1 MCTPW
6 HAFVYGAKSLRNH
19 VVTKWGNNANN
30 KAYNSKIKEE
40 PEDTKGS
47 TRVPHKSKDRQHNGK
62 EKMDKRR
69 STKHYTEN

>member
-1 MCTPW
+1 MRQCVDTTI
-6 HAFVYGAKSLRNH
+6 YDISI
-19 VVTKWGNNANN
+19 
-30 KAYNSKIKEE
+30 YKIKEE

-47 TRVPHKSKDRQHNGK
+47 TRVPYKSKDRQYNGK